1 MDVGVAA
8 KSIGHE
14 VLEQYDVKK
23 LHIAS
28 ICSSASLQIFQA
40 ARRFRFPSIGIIDSK
55 DDGEW
60 YDAFPGGKPDDF
72 FRVQNYRDM
81 LKADVQAELRGKN
94 AYIIPHGTQQEAL
107 GLENMK
113 VELPFHGYR
122 DAMKWEINKKVQS
135 TWLKDIAGLP
145 MADIM
150 EPKDMKGDKLYLIKR
165 GGAKGGK
172 GFFLVSG
179 KEEYD
184 TEIKARLADGRLEK
198 DETDDIVVQ
207 EFLDGPRYYTHFFQ
221 DPLSKEGYKCG
232 NGHLEM
238 RGCDVRVETTA
249 DGRPRIIGML
259 TPKKQKQLGMEP
271 SFTVTGNYEVVF
283 RESLIKRALLQ
294 GRKVVDASKQIF
306 DGGQEVVG
314 PFCLECIVTDNLEI
328 RPMEITGRLFGGT
341 NAATGAWYA
350 ELADEGTYR
359 EQDGRPLSMA
369 ERVMFQIQEAIS
381 MKKLAGITS

>member
-1 MDVGVAA
+1 MDGDVATGGVGQ
-8 KSIGHE
+8 K

-23 LHIAS
+23 LQIAS

-40 ARRFRFPSIGIIDSK
+40 ARRFKFRSIGIIEDK

-72 FRVQNYRDM
+72 FRVQNYKDM
-81 LKADVQAELRGKN
+81 LKTSVQAELREKN
-94 AYIIPHGTQQEAL
+94 AYMIPHGTQQEAL
-107 GLENMK
+107 GLENMN

-135 TWLKDIAGLP
+135 KWLKDTAGLP
-145 MADIM
+145 MADIV
-150 EPKDMKGDKLYLIKR
+150 EPKDMGDDKLYLVKR
-165 GGAKGGK
+165 GGAKGGS
-172 GFFLVSG
+172 GFFLVDG
-179 KEEYD
+179 KTEYD
-184 TEIKARLADGRLEK
+184 TEVKARLADGRLQH
-198 DETDDIVVQ
+198 DEMDDVVIQ

-221 DPLSKEGYKCG
+221 DPLFKEGYKCG

-259 TPKKQKQLGMEP
+259 TPEKQKKLGMEP

-294 GRKVVDASKQIF
+294 GRKVVEASSKIF
-306 DGGQEVVG
+306 GGGREVIG
-314 PFCLECIVTDNLEI
+314 PFCLECIVTKDLEI

-341 NAATGAWYA
+341 NAATGSYYA

-369 ERVMFQIQEAIS
+369 ERVMFQIQEAIK